1 MQIELFFRIAKTMI
15 HFDTVINLR
24 ELEISKGMN
33 EYKLFYVKMLIKILN
48 YIYQRIVSI
57 KGYIDPKL
65 TIFVLNTHYKSTN

>member
-33 EYKLFYVKMLIKILN
+33 ECELFYVKMLIKILN

-65 TIFVLNTHYKSTN
+65 TIFVLNIHYKSTN